1 MMSFLDAPK
10 IHNSFVS
17 LFVATFVFAFKK
29 VKKEI
34 RSRANTDLLKNKS
47 IGSDD
52 MEE

>member
-17 LFVATFVFAFKK
+17 LFVATFVFPFNK
-29 VKKEI
+29 VKIEI
-34 RSRANTDLLKNKS
+34 RSRANTDLLKNES